1 MYSCFEI
8 STRDEIA
15 HIRFNRPQKRNS
27 MVREFWDELPS
38 AVRQL
43 DAEAVARVLVLSSE
57 GPHFTAGLDLAMFG
71 EGAVTGKGADQ
82 AEQKKQRA
90 LRFMENL
97 ELMQDAFSALER
109 CRVPVL
115 AAVQGGCI
123 GGGVDLVT
131 ACDMRYAVQNAY
143 FTIFEIKVGM
153 AADVGTF
160 PRIVKLL
167 PEGVARELAYTGR
180 PLLADEAH
188 RLGFVNQLYE
198 SQDAMLKGVMAVAAE
213 IASHPPLAVHG
224 CKRAIT
230 YARDHATQDGL
241 DWISMWN
248 ASMLLPDE
256 VQESLA
262 ARKEKRRGRF
272 ARLPKRESKVG

>member
-1 MYSCFEI
+1 MYQCFNL
-8 STRDEIA
+8 SVADKVA

-27 MVREFWDELPS
+27 MVREFWDELPA
-38 AVRQL
+38 AVREI
-43 DAEAVARVLVLSSE
+43 DAAGDARALVLSSE
-57 GPHFTAGLDLAMFG
+57 GPHFTAGLDLSMFG
-71 EGAVTGKGADQ
+71 EGAISGAGEDG
-82 AEQKKQRA
+82 AARKKQRA

-97 ELMQDAFSALER
+97 ERMQDSFSALER

-131 ACDMRYAVQNAY
+131 ACDMRYAVKDAY

-153 AADVGTF
+153 TADVGTF

-180 PLLADEAH
+180 ALSAEEAL
-188 RLGFVNQLYE
+188 RLGFVNQTYE
-198 SQDAMLKGVMAVAAE
+198 SADALLEGVMAVAAE

-230 YARDHATQDGL
+230 FARDHSTQDGL
-241 DWISMWN
+241 DWISLWN

-256 VQESLA
+256 VQESIK
-262 ARKEKRRGRF
+262 ARQEKRRGKF
-272 ARLPKRESKVG
+272 ADLPPLQSKVG

>member
-1 MYSCFEI
+1 MYQCFEV
-8 STRDEIA
+8 SVSEKVA

-27 MVREFWDELPS
+27 MVPAFWDELPA

-43 DAEAVARVLVLSSE
+43 DADASARAIVLSAE
-57 GPHFTAGLDLAMFG
+57 GPHFTAGLDLSMFG
-71 EGAVTGKGADQ
+71 EGAISGEDANGADL
-82 AEQKKQRA
+82 KKQRA

-97 ELMQDAFSALER
+97 ELMQDSFSALEQ

-131 ACDMRYAVQNAY
+131 ACDMRYAVKDAY
-143 FTIFEIKVGM
+143 FSIFEIKVGM

-180 PLLADEAH
+180 ALPAEEAKG
-188 RLGFVNQLYE
+188 LGFVNQIYDTQE
-198 SQDAMLKGVMAVAAE
+198 AMLAGVMAVAQE
-213 IASHPPLAVHG
+213 IASHPPMAVHG

-230 YARDHATQDGL
+230 YARDHSTADGL
-241 DWISMWN
+241 DWISLWN
-248 ASMLLPDE
+248 ASMLLPAE

-262 ARKEKRRGRF
+262 ARQEKRRGRF
-272 ARLPKRESKVG
+272 TDLPKRQQKVG